1 MKFYDISREIFSSSV
16 YPGDPIPYL
25 DRIRRIEQGDE
36 YNLSAFF
43 TGCHSG
49 THLDAPLHFLEDGSS
64 AAQIPLEYCF
74 GPCSV
79 VTVSG
84 WLTGSDMEAL
94 IPKCEKRILLKGN
107 GDAFLTESAAQVLAD
122 YEISLV
128 GTDASSIAI
137 PEDEAAPHIALLSAG
152 IPILEGLVLSEVP
165 DGTYLLCAFP
175 LKMEGAEGGLCRA
188 VLIDNI

>member
-1 MKFYDISREIFSSSV
+1 MVIEVGFKI
-16 YPGDPIPYL
+16 GNT
-25 DRIRRIEQGDE
+25 IRKKVWRGLHLSLIHI
-36 YNLSAFF
+36 LSAFF

-122 YEISLV
+122 YEIFLV

-137 PEDEAAPHIALLSAG
+137 PEDEAAPHLS
-152 IPILEGLVLSEVP
+152 
-165 DGTYLLCAFP
+165 
-175 LKMEGAEGGLCRA
+175 
-188 VLIDNI
+188 LIHI